1 MSILD
6 YQNIVTA
13 ISISSALIEQLQLLL
28 HTKNYSETSHYAI
41 AYYFLLS
48 SKELYINNDFYL
60 HQHLA
65 IEERHTKKNY
75 PIRFAEN
82 LTDYLTKIYKN
93 PEKYSVAFGLTEHK
107 KLAKLL
113 CSIKR
118 NFGNDFIYFCRI
130 TVTRK
135 KDKQN
140 KIISNTKELEILNRD
155 LKETINDLYYNH
167 GLYYLDVEWDNGI
180 IEKIITSFPFKNAT
194 PY

>member
-75 PIRFAEN
+75 SIRFKKTFIN
-82 LTDYLTKIYKN
+82 YLSN
-93 PEKYSVAFGLTEHK
+93 PEKEK
-107 KLAKLL
+107 KTTKKMLMRKLRKL
-113 CSIKR
+113 KKILMKQL
-118 NFGNDFIYFCRI
+118 
-130 TVTRK
+130 RK
-135 KDKQN
+135 K
-140 KIISNTKELEILNRD
+140 IL
-155 LKETINDLYYNH
+155 T
-167 GLYYLDVEWDNGI
+167 
-180 IEKIITSFPFKNAT
+180 
-194 PY
+194 